1 MRRIAQELGV
11 SPMSLYWHVTDKDQL
26 LDLMLDAVEKE
37 GGITDLSGDW
47 KADFRRIGRQRRRVL
62 LDHPWVLDFVSGRT
76 PFGPNAL
83 LQIERSLSVF
93 DGFDLA
99 NRTALQILMTID
111 AYVSGSVLNEI
122 RESRVEET
130 QARAGLDDT
139 DFAAAMSAWRD
150 RLNNSGQFARIL
162 RVFEEGIDPD
172 AAETRDERFEF
183 GLDCVLDG
191 VAARLLGIRERS
203 VSR

>member
-1 MRRIAQELGV
+1 MTKLPDPVRDSSRAADCPARPIRRLTWVASVTRIAGE
-11 SPMSLYWHVTDKDQL
+11 
-26 LDLMLDAVEKE
+26 
-37 GGITDLSGDW
+37 
-47 KADFRRIGRQRRRVL
+47 RRRVL

-83 LQIERSLSVF
+83 LQIERSLAVL

-139 DFAAAMSAWRD
+139 DVAAGMSAWRD
-150 RLNNSGQFARIL
+150 RLNDSGRFVRIL
-162 RVFEEGIDPD
+162 RIFEEGIDPD
-172 AAETRDERFEF
+172 AAETRGERFEF
-183 GLDCVLDG
+183 GLDCVLEG
-191 VAARLLGIRERS
+191 VSARLSGLRQLS
-203 VSR
+203 